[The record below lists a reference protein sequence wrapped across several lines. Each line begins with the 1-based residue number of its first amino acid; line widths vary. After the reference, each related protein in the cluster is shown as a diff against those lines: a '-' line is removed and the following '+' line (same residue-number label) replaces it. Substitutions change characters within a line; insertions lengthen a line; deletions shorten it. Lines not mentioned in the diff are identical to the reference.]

1 MPYGGPA
8 SILADGPVA
17 PLGQHSLLLL
27 LLQVGV
33 LLALALLFGRLAVR
47 WGMPAVVGELL
58 VGVLLGPSLLER
70 FAPALTDWLF
80 PKEPGQFHLL
90 DAFSQIGL
98 MLLVGVTGTQ
108 LNLGLLRR
116 QGTTALRVSVGG
128 LVVPLAFG
136 IGVAFLLPDRLVPGD
151 VDRAVFAFFL
161 GVAMCVSALPVI
173 AKTLSDMGF
182 LHRPVGQLI
191 LTAGMVDDTVAW
203 FLLSLVTALATAG
216 LTAGHVGLALASLA
230 VFLVLACTV
239 GRMAVRAVLR
249 RTTRSAEP
257 GATVA
262 AVVVMVL
269 LSAAGAHAL
278 HQEPLFGAF
287 VCGLVISSTG
297 ELAPNRLAALRTVV
311 MAVFAP
317 VFFAAAGL
325 RMDLTGL
332 ADPVVLGAAF
342 LLLFVAVL
350 GKFLGAYAGARLS
363 RRSRWEALA
372 LGAGM
377 NARGVVEVVIAMAG
391 LRLGVLTTE
400 MYTVI
405 VLIAVVTSLMAPPI
419 LTLAMKRIEDTAE
432 ETAEP
437 ESAEE
442 KTADEEIREKAYG

>member
-1 MPYGGPA
+1 M
-8 SILADGPVA
+8 
-17 PLGQHSLLLL
+17 
-27 LLQVGV
+27 
-33 LLALALLFGRLAVR
+33 
-47 WGMPAVVGELL
+47 
-58 VGVLLGPSLLER
+58 
-70 FAPALTDWLF
+70 
-80 PKEPGQFHLL
+80 
-90 DAFSQIGL
+90 
-98 MLLVGVTGTQ
+98 
-108 LNLGLLRR
+108 
-116 QGTTALRVSVGG
+116 
-128 LVVPLAFG
+128 
-136 IGVAFLLPDRLVPGD
+136 PGD
-151 VDRAVFAFFL
+151 VDRVVFASFL

-216 LTAGHVGLALASLA
+216 LTAGHVGLALASPA

-249 RTTRSAEP
+249 RTARSAEP

-317 VFFAAAGL
+317 VFFAAGL

-372 LGAGM
+372 LGAGL
-377 NARGVVEVVIAMAG
+377 NARGVVEVVIGDGGAAAG
-391 LRLGVLTTE
+391 RAHHGDVHRHR
-400 MYTVI
+400 
-405 VLIAVVTSLMAPPI
+405 ADRGGH
-419 LTLAMKRIEDTAE
+419 LADGA
-432 ETAEP
+432 
-437 ESAEE
+437 
-442 KTADEEIREKAYG
+442 ADPDAGDEARRGHR

>member
-8 SILADGPVA
+8 PILAAGPVA

-80 PKEPGQFHLL
+80 PKEAGQFHLL

-203 FLLSLVTALATAG
+203 FLLSLVTALATVG
-216 LTAGHVGLALASLA
+216 LTMGHVGLALASLA
-230 VFLVLACTV
+230 AFLVLACTV

-249 RTTRSAEP
+249 RTARSAEP

-325 RMDLTGL
+325 MDTPTPIRL
-332 ADPVVLGAAF
+332 AGAAF

-391 LRLGVLTTE
+391 LRLGVLTTQ

-437 ESAEE
+437 KSPEE